1 MRSGRHRIRMR
12 RRDGSLGL
20 CRGLRLLFLRFTL
33 CKTWSFSVVC
43 VGAVL
48 IDYSTLAAGALAMKL
63 SVDAETV
70 LFAVLDIFTQGL
82 VGYWLLLAHDSS
94 PGM

>member
-1 MRSGRHRIRMR
+1 M
-12 RRDGSLGL
+12 GL
-20 CRGLRLLFLRFTL
+20 CQGRRWLFLRFTR
-33 CKTWSFSVVC
+33 CKTAHASLHFNVVWIVLIKFSV
-43 VGAVL
+43 
-48 IDYSTLAAGALAMKL
+48 LAAGALAMKL

-70 LFAVLDIFTQGL
+70 LFAVQDIFTQGL

>member
-1 MRSGRHRIRMR
+1 MVWIV
-12 RRDGSLGL
+12 LI
-20 CRGLRLLFLRFTL
+20 
-33 CKTWSFSVVC
+33 KFSV
-43 VGAVL
+43 
-48 IDYSTLAAGALAMKL
+48 LAAGALAMKL

-70 LFAVLDIFTQGL
+70 LFAVQDIFTQGL